1 MPLSLQHKKW
11 FTVLAVSFL
20 LMLML
25 SLFFGNRMIAVV
37 PFFLLFFP
45 SIIQQP
51 IWLLYLLL
59 ATLPLSTEYHFTD
72 TLGTDFPDELLM
84 IALTGMFILQMAAN
98 PALLNKKQVNQSLF
112 VLLLIHFLWMIVCTV
127 YSENIL
133 LSFKYLLA
141 KTWYIVSFVLVPLLY
156 FKSKRRLIIAGFCLL
171 LPMLLTALISIYRHA
186 GFGFSFEKINTTLVP
201 FFRNHVNYGAMLV
214 CLLPVN
220 LAWIYLS
227 SKKIKQLAI
236 VVLLVLLAALFL
248 SYSRGAWLAVP
259 VALVLVWAVKNKIV
273 QWVFVTGVVLITI
286 VFTWLAQDNKYLDY
300 RPDYAKTIFH
310 TDFRQHLAA
319 TYRGKDLSTAERFY
333 RWTAV
338 KNMVAAN
345 PITGVGPN
353 NFYDTYKPFTT
364 SAFKTYVSDNKEHST
379 VHNYFFLLLTEQGIF
394 GLLFFLALLL
404 GMFWYAQKIY
414 HKTKDRFYRTIA
426 LTLTA
431 MLAAITT
438 VNFLSDLIETDKIGS
453 LFFLCL
459 GILLVMDTNQDPDEI
474 QSV

>member
-98 PALLNKKQVNQSLF
+98 PALLNKKQVNHSLF

-133 LSFKYLLA
+133 LSVKYLLA
-141 KTWYIVSFVLVPLLY
+141 KSWYIVSFVLVPLLY

-186 GFGFSFEKINTTLVP
+186 GFGFSFEKINTTLIP

-220 LAWIYLS
+220 IAWIYLS

-236 VVLLVLLAALFL
+236 VVLLILLAALFL

-259 VALVLVWAVKNKIV
+259 VALVLVWSVKNKIV
-273 QWVFVTGVVLITI
+273 QWVFVTGVVLITM
-286 VFTWLAQDNKYLDY
+286 VFAWLANGNKYLDY

-310 TDFRQHLAA
+310 TDFQQHLAA

-338 KNMVAAN
+338 KDMVAN
-345 PITGVGPN
+345 HPVTGVGSN
-353 NFYDTYKPFTT
+353 NFYDTYKPFAV

-414 HKTKDRFYRTIA
+414 HNTKDRFYKTIA
-426 LTLTA
+426 LTVAA

-459 GILLVMDTNQDPDEI
+459 GILLVMDTNLDPDEI

>member
-1 MPLSLQHKKW
+1 MPLTLQHKKW
-11 FTVLAVSFL
+11 FVLLGISFL

-25 SLFFGNRMIAVV
+25 SLCFDNWLIATA
-37 PFFLLFFP
+37 PFLILVIPFVLRQPVLLLF
-45 SIIQQP
+45 
-51 IWLLYLLL
+51 LLL
-59 ATLPLSTEYHFTD
+59 ATLPLSTEYKFTD
-72 TLGTDFPDELLM
+72 TLGTDFPDEFLM
-84 IALTGMFILQMAAN
+84 ITLTGIFVLQLTAD
-98 PALLNKKQVNQSLF
+98 PALLKKNQVNHGLF
-112 VLLLIHFLWMIVCTV
+112 ALLLVHFIWMVIATI

-133 LSFKYLLA
+133 LSVKYLLA
-141 KTWYIVSFVLVPLLY
+141 KSWYIVSFVLAPLLL
-156 FKSKRRLIIAGFCLL
+156 FKSKRILIIAGFCLL
-171 LPMLLTALISIYRHA
+171 LPMLLTALMSIYQHA
-186 GFGFSFEKINTTLVP
+186 SFGFSFEKINTTLVP

-220 LAWIYLS
+220 IAWIYLS
-227 SKKIKQLAI
+227 SKKIQQLAI
-236 VVLLVLLAALFL
+236 VVLLILLAALLL

-259 VALVLVWAVKNKIV
+259 VALVLVWAVRKKIV
-273 QWVFVTGVVLITI
+273 QWVFVTGVVLITM
-286 VFTWLAQDNKYLDY
+286 VFVWLANDNKYLDY

-310 TDFRQHLAA
+310 TDFQQHLAA

-338 KNMVAAN
+338 KNMVGAN
-345 PITGVGPN
+345 PVTGVGPN
-353 NFYDTYKPFTT
+353 NFYDTYKPFAV

-414 HKTKDRFYRTIA
+414 HKTKDRFYKTIA
-426 LTLTA
+426 LTVAA
-431 MLAAITT
+431 MVAAITT

-459 GILLVMDTNQDPDEI
+459 GILLVMDTNQDPDEL
-474 QSV
+474 QSA

>member
-1 MPLSLQHKKW
+1 
-11 FTVLAVSFL
+11 
-20 LMLML
+20 MLML

-236 VVLLVLLAALFL
+236 VVLLILLAALFL

-353 NFYDTYKPFTT
+353 NFYDTYKPFAV

-414 HKTKDRFYRTIA
+414 HNTKDRFYKTIA
-426 LTLTA
+426 LTVAA
-431 MLAAITT
+431 MLASITT